1 MNNCFFILIIILV
14 LVFILF
20 KTRREKFT
28 NVKDIEYDKINE
40 LSRKLLL
47 SVKLDE
53 YSPDDLTLA
62 VINDDFNY
70 ILSKVKSED
79 KKKLNQLFI
88 SINTNLLKRLY
99 NESKIIY

>member
-1 MNNCFFILIIILV
+1 MNQCIFVLIFIIL
-14 LVFILF
+14 LFILF
-20 KTRREKFT
+20 KTRSEKFT
-28 NVKDIEYDKINE
+28 NIKDSEYEKINE
-40 LSRKLLL
+40 LSKKLLL
-47 SVKLDE
+47 SVELDE

-79 KKKLNQLFI
+79 KHKLNKLFI

>member
-1 MNNCFFILIIILV
+1 MNQCIFVLIFII

-28 NVKDIEYDKINE
+28 NVKDSEYEKINE
-40 LSRKLLL
+40 LSKKLLL
-47 SVKLDE
+47 SVDLNE

-79 KKKLNQLFI
+79 KPKLNQLFI